1 MPCYLTGGECAQTV
15 YLRYRTNQYGQLLSG
30 SSSASYHVGCICED
44 VQWYGLNAGTGVI
57 YQPIARIAPDPKFPC
72 QMQAMH
78 YNPVQIPLKADNA
91 AYLPPYTSGSRGLQG
106 MIFADPPEAN
116 IVPIRGLNNHGGVK
130 ILPEYD
136 TDGQRRSN
144 GVMASPEMYG
154 RATAQEYQ
162 QSIDDGTCDIYGPY
176 TPTGSAPWYF
186 RQQYNSMYPFASGD
200 GGVLAKWP
208 IYQAP
213 ACTQAQSCLACDT
226 PVGSMY
232 KVGEISL
239 IGGHVGSNDW
249 QMWFQ
254 GVGAIILPP
263 GNLGSA
269 YTNGP
274 LTVVGSK

>member
-1 MPCYLTGGECAQTV
+1 MYATSPAILGANGNIERDINNFGCMPCYLTGGECAQTV

-106 MIFADPPEAN
+106 MIFADPPEGN

-144 GVMASPEMYG
+144 GVMASPEIYG
-154 RATAQEYQ
+154 RATAEEYQ
-162 QSIDDGTCDIYGPY
+162 QSIDDGTCGIYGPY
-176 TPTGSAPWYF
+176 TPTGSTPWYF
-186 RQQYNSMYPFASGD
+186 RTPYNTMYPFASGD

-208 IYQAP
+208 IYQSP
-213 ACTQAQSCLACDT
+213 LEMVCGHLVPGSLA
-226 PVGSMY
+226 
-232 KVGEISL
+232 
-239 IGGHVGSNDW
+239 
-249 QMWFQ
+249 
-254 GVGAIILPP
+254 
-263 GNLGSA
+263 
-269 YTNGP
+269 
-274 LTVVGSK
+274 